1 MGMTHAGLT
10 GSDWSGTVD
19 RLGGAGMLEEE
30 ARATGAFRRPREVR
44 CGVDLLRLIFAY
56 CLGVMG
62 LRLTAAWAETIGL
75 ASLSNVALL
84 GRLRNA
90 VPWLES
96 ILARLLAQA
105 STGSRGSSGGSSGGA
120 AAGRRLIRLVDATT
134 VRKAGKSAR
143 ESGRLWRVHA
153 VFDLP
158 TERFSAFEL
167 TDEKGAE
174 RINRI
179 KVIPGELRLGDAVH
193 CRADDL
199 ADVIAQGGDVLVR
212 AAWTSARWQE
222 KDGRA
227 FDIVS
232 VLVNSATGIIDRPIR
247 LWRKQAEP
255 LAVRL
260 VAIKMPKAQAV
271 KAVAEARA
279 EAKSK
284 QRTIQPG
291 TLIAAEWVILVT
303 SLDPAECATDK
314 VLELY
319 RLRWRIEIAFK
330 RMKSLA
336 GLAGPPGECP
346 EVAKAWVLC
355 HLIAVLLTEAHLA
368 AFGDSPRRA
377 AAHAPTCGA
386 LTAC

>member
-1 MGMTHAGLT
+1 MGMSQAGLT
-10 GSDWSGTVD
+10 GSEWSGTVE
-19 RLGGAGMLEEE
+19 RLGGAGVLELE
-30 ARATGAFRRPREVR
+30 ARATGAFRRPREVK
-44 CGVDLLRLIFAY
+44 CGVDLLRLILAY
-56 CLGVMG
+56 CLGAMG
-62 LRLTAAWAETIGL
+62 LRLTAAWAEGIGL

-90 VPWLES
+90 QPWLES
-96 ILARLLAQA
+96 ILARILVQAATGAQGDIA
-105 STGSRGSSGGSSGGA
+105 GG
-120 AAGRRLIRLVDATT
+120 RLIRLVDATT

-174 RINRI
+174 RINRMA
-179 KVIPGELRLGDAVH
+179 VVPGEVRIGDAVH
-193 CRADDL
+193 CRADEL

-212 AAWTSARWQE
+212 AGWTSARWQE
-222 KDGRA
+222 EDGKA
-227 FDIVS
+227 FDIVHA
-232 VLVNSATGIIDRPIR
+232 LANSATGIVDRTIWLR
-247 LWRKQAEP
+247 RKQDAP
-255 LAVRL
+255 LQMRL
-260 VAIKMPKAQAV
+260 VAVKMPKEQAV

-279 EAKSK
+279 EAKSS

-291 TLIAAEWVILVT
+291 TLVAAEWVILVT
-303 SLDPAECATDK
+303 SLDAGAHAAAQ

-336 GLAGPPGECP
+336 RLAGPPGECP

-355 HLIAVLLTEAHLA
+355 HLIAALLTEAQLA

-377 AAHAPTCGA
+377 AAHVPTSGA
-386 LTAC
+386 LIAC

>member
-1 MGMTHAGLT
+1 MGMTHTELT
-10 GSDWSGTVD
+10 GSDWGGTVEH
-19 RLGGAGMLEEE
+19 LGGTGLLERE
-30 ARATGAFRRPREVR
+30 ARATGAFRRPREVK
-44 CGVDLLRLIFAY
+44 CGVDLLRLILAY

-96 ILARLLAQA
+96 ILARLLAPA
-105 STGSRGSSGGSSGGA
+105 AAGSRGAVAEG
-120 AAGRRLIRLVDATT
+120 RLIRLVDATT

-143 ESGRLWRVHA
+143 ESGRLWRIHA
-153 VFDLP
+153 VYDLP
-158 TERFSAFEL
+158 AERFSAFEF

-174 RINRI
+174 RINRMA
-179 KVIPGELRLGDAVH
+179 VIPGELRIADAVH

-222 KDGRA
+222 KDGKA
-227 FDIVS
+227 FDIVRA
-232 VLVNSATGIIDRPIR
+232 LANSETGIVDRPIW
-247 LWRKQAEP
+247 LGRKEAAP
-255 LAVRL
+255 LKVRL
-260 VAIKMPKAQAV
+260 VAIRMPKEKAV
-271 KAVAEARA
+271 KAVAEAKA

-284 QRTIQPG
+284 QRTIKPG
-291 TLIAAEWVILVT
+291 TLIAAEWAILVT
-303 SLDPAECATDK
+303 SLDRAEYATDK

-336 GLAGPPGECP
+336 GLRGPPGECP

-355 HLIAVLLTEAHLA
+355 HLIAVLLTEAQLA

-377 AAHAPTCGA
+377 AARVPTCGA
-386 LTAC
+386 LSAC

>member
-1 MGMTHAGLT
+1 MGMTHAELT
-10 GSDWSGTVD
+10 GSDWGGTVA
-19 RLGGAGMLEEE
+19 RLGGAGLLERE
-30 ARATGAFRRPREVR
+30 ARATGAFRRPREVK
-44 CGVDLLRLIFAY
+44 CGIDLLRLVLAY
-56 CLGVMG
+56 CLGLMG
-62 LRLTAAWAETIGL
+62 LRLTAAWAEAIGL
-75 ASLSNVALL
+75 ARLSNVALL

-90 VPWLES
+90 VPWLER

-105 STGSRGSSGGSSGGA
+105 STGSRDCVAGG
-120 AAGRRLIRLVDATT
+120 RLIRLVDATT

-143 ESGRLWRVHA
+143 ASGRLWRTHA

-158 TERFSAFEL
+158 AERFSAFEL

-174 RINRI
+174 RINRMA
-179 KVIPGELRLGDAVH
+179 VTPGELRIGDAIH
-193 CRADDL
+193 CRADEL

-212 AAWTSARWQE
+212 AGWTSARWLE

-227 FDIVS
+227 YDIIRA
-232 VLVNSATGIIDRPIR
+232 LANSTTGLIDRPIWLGRNHAAPLPLR
-247 LWRKQAEP
+247 L
-255 LAVRL
+255 L
-260 VAIKMPKAQAV
+260 AIKMPKAQAV
-271 KAVAEARA
+271 KAVAEVRA
-279 EAKSK
+279 EARSK
-284 QRTIQPG
+284 QRTLKPG

-303 SLDPAECATDK
+303 SLDPAESTTHK
-314 VLELY
+314 VLDLY

-336 GLAGPPGECP
+336 GLKGPPGECP

-355 HLIAVLLTEAHLA
+355 HLIAVLLTEAQLA

>member
-1 MGMTHAGLT
+1 MSHAELA
-10 GSDWSGTVD
+10 GSDWIGTVGT
-19 RLGGAGMLEEE
+19 LGGAEMLEQE
-30 ARATGAFRRPREVR
+30 ARATGAFRRAREVKS
-44 CGVDLLRLIFAY
+44 GVDLLRLILAY
-56 CLGVMG
+56 CLGERG
-62 LRLTAAWAETIGL
+62 LRLTAAWAEAVGL

-105 STGSRGSSGGSSGGA
+105 
-120 AAGRRLIRLVDATT
+120 AAGSVGGVAGGRLIRLVDATT

-143 ESGRLWRVHA
+143 ENGRLWRIHA

-158 TERFSAFEL
+158 AERFSAFEL

-174 RINRI
+174 RINRV
-179 KVIPGELRLGDAVH
+179 KVIPGEIRIADRVH
-193 CRADDL
+193 CRADEL
-199 ADVIAQGGDVLVR
+199 ADVIEQGGDVLVR
-212 AAWTSARWQE
+212 AAWTSARWLE

-227 FDIVS
+227 CDIIRCLTKS
-232 VLVNSATGIIDRPIR
+232 TTGVIDRPIWLARKGAAPLR
-247 LWRKQAEP
+247 L
-255 LAVRL
+255 RL
-260 VAIKMPKAQAV
+260 VAVRMPKAQAV
-271 KAVAEARA
+271 EAVAAVRAEAR
-279 EAKSK
+279 SK

-303 SLDPAECATDK
+303 SLDRAEYATDK
-314 VLELY
+314 VLALY

-330 RMKSLA
+330 RVKSLA

-355 HLIAVLLTEAHLA
+355 HLIAALLTEAQLA

-377 AAHAPTCGA
+377 AAHAPACGA
-386 LTAC
+386 LSAC

>member
-1 MGMTHAGLT
+1 MAMAQAALT
-10 GSDWSGTVD
+10 GSDWSDTVG
-19 RLGGAGMLEEE
+19 RLGGVEVLEQE
-30 ARATGAFRRPREVR
+30 ARATGAFRRPREVK
-44 CGVDLLRLIFAY
+44 CGVDLLRLILAY

-90 VPWLES
+90 VPWLQS
-96 ILARLLAQA
+96 IVGRLLTQA
-105 STGSRGSSGGSSGGA
+105 SAGSQAA
-120 AAGRRLIRLVDATT
+120 AAGGRLIRLVDATT
-134 VRKAGKSAR
+134 VRKAGKPAR

-153 VFDLP
+153 VYDLP
-158 TERFSAFEL
+158 SERFSAFEL

-174 RINRI
+174 RIDRI
-179 KVIPGELRLGDAVH
+179 AVIPGELRIGDAVH
-193 CRADDL
+193 CRADEL
-199 ADVIAQGGDVLVR
+199 ASVIAQGGDVLVR
-212 AAWTSARWQE
+212 AGWTSARWMQE
-222 KDGRA
+222 DGKA
-227 FDIVS
+227 FDIIHA
-232 VLVNSATGIIDRPIR
+232 LANSASGVVDQPIWLR
-247 LWRKQAEP
+247 RKQDAP
-255 LAVRL
+255 LKLRL
-260 VAIKMPKAQAV
+260 VAVKMPKAKAV
-271 KAVAEARA
+271 EAVAEARA
-279 EAKSK
+279 QARSG

-291 TLIAAEWVILVT
+291 TLVAAEWVILVT
-303 SLDPAECATDK
+303 SLDPAEHATAK
-314 VLELY
+314 VQELY

-330 RMKSLA
+330 RLKSLA

-355 HLIAVLLTEAHLA
+355 HLIAAVLTEAHLA

>member
-1 MGMTHAGLT
+1 MGMTHAELT

-19 RLGGAGMLEEE
+19 RLGGAGLLEEE
-30 ARATGAFRRPREVR
+30 ARATGAFRRPREVKS
-44 CGVDLLRLIFAY
+44 GVDLLRLVLAY
-56 CLGVMG
+56 CLGLAG
-62 LRLTAAWAETIGL
+62 LRLTAAWAETVGL

-90 VPWLES
+90 APWLES
-96 ILARLLAQA
+96 ILARLLARA
-105 STGSRGSSGGSSGGA
+105 SAGSQGAVAGG
-120 AAGRRLIRLVDATT
+120 RPIRLVDATT

-143 ESGRLWRVHA
+143 ENGRLWRVHA
-153 VFDLP
+153 VYDLP
-158 TERFSAFEL
+158 AERFSAFEL

-174 RINRI
+174 RINRMA
-179 KVIPGELRLGDAVH
+179 VVPGELRIGDAVH

-199 ADVIAQGGDVLVR
+199 ADVLDRGGDVLVR
-212 AAWTSARWQE
+212 AGWTSARWQQ
-222 KDGRA
+222 KDGRGY
-227 FDIVS
+227 DIVS
-232 VLVNSATGIIDRPIR
+232 ALCNSTTGIVDHPIWLGR
-247 LWRKQAEP
+247 NQGAALR
-255 LAVRL
+255 VRL
-260 VAIKMPKAQAV
+260 VAIKMPKEKAV

-303 SLDPAECATDK
+303 SLDPAEYATDK

-336 GLAGPPGECP
+336 GLKGPPGECP
-346 EVAKAWVLC
+346 QLAKAWVLC

-377 AAHAPTCGA
+377 AAHAPIYGA
-386 LTAC
+386 LSAC

>member
-1 MGMTHAGLT
+1 
-10 GSDWSGTVD
+10 V
-19 RLGGAGMLEEE
+19 LERE
-30 ARATGAFRRPREVR
+30 ARATGAFLRPREVK
-44 CGVDLLRLIFAY
+44 CGVDLLRLALAY
-56 CLGVMG
+56 CLGSMG
-62 LRLTAAWAETIGL
+62 LRLTAAWAEGIGL

-84 GRLRNA
+84 GRLRNT

-96 ILARLLAQA
+96 IVARLLAQA
-105 STGSRGSSGGSSGGA
+105 SARSRGA
-120 AAGRRLIRLVDATT
+120 VARARPIRLVDATT

-158 TERFSAFEL
+158 AERFSAFEL
-167 TDEKGAE
+167 TDERGAE
-174 RINRI
+174 RINR
-179 KVIPGELRLGDAVH
+179 VAVTPGELRIADRIH
-193 CRADDL
+193 CRADDV
-199 ADVIAQGGDVLVR
+199 ADVIAQGADVLVR
-212 AAWTSARWQE
+212 AGWTGARWLE
-222 KDGRA
+222 EDGRA
-227 FDIVS
+227 CDLIALLAS
-232 VLVNSATGIIDRPIR
+232 DTTGSIDRPIWLGR
-247 LWRKQAEP
+247 SQAAP
-255 LAVRL
+255 LRMRL

-279 EAKSK
+279 EARSK
-284 QRTIQPG
+284 QRAIKPG

-303 SLDPAECATDK
+303 SLDRAEYATDK

-355 HLIAVLLTEAHLA
+355 HLIAVLLTEAQLA
-368 AFGDSPRRA
+368 AFGVSPHWA
-377 AAHAPTCGA
+377 ARDRTCGA
-386 LTAC
+386 PCAF

>member
-1 MGMTHAGLT
+1 MGMTHAELA
-10 GSDWSGTVD
+10 GSDWSDTVE
-19 RLGGAGMLEEE
+19 RLGGAGVLERE
-30 ARATGAFRRPREVR
+30 ARATGAFRRPREVK
-44 CGVDLLRLIFAY
+44 CGVDLLRLILAY
-56 CLGVMG
+56 SLSAMG
-62 LRLTAAWAETIGL
+62 LRLTAAWAETTGL

-105 STGSRGSSGGSSGGA
+105 SGGSLKTVAGG
-120 AAGRRLIRLVDATT
+120 RLIRLVDATT

-143 ESGRLWRVHA
+143 EGGRLWRTHA
-153 VFDLP
+153 VYDLP
-158 TERFSAFEL
+158 AERFSAFEL

-174 RINRI
+174 RINRVA
-179 KVIPGELRLGDAVH
+179 VIPGELRIADAVH
-193 CRADDL
+193 CRADEL
-199 ADVIAQGGDVLVR
+199 ADVTEQGGDVLVR
-212 AAWTSARWQE
+212 AAWTGARWQQE
-222 KDGRA
+222 NGKA
-227 FDIVS
+227 FDIIRA
-232 VLVNSATGIIDRPIR
+232 LTNSRTGLIDQPIW
-247 LWRKQAEP
+247 LWRKEAAP
-255 LAVRL
+255 LQLRL
-260 VAIKMPKAQAV
+260 VAIKMPKEQAA
-271 KAVAEARA
+271 KAVREARA

-284 QRTIQPG
+284 QRTIKPG

-303 SLDPAECATDK
+303 SLDPAEHAADK

-336 GLAGPPGECP
+336 GLKGPPGECP

-355 HLIAVLLTEAHLA
+355 HLIAALLTEAHLA
-368 AFGDSPRRA
+368 AFGDSPRWA
-377 AAHAPTCGA
+377 AAHAPICGA

>member
-1 MGMTHAGLT
+1 
-10 GSDWSGTVD
+10 
-19 RLGGAGMLEEE
+19 MLEQE

-44 CGVDLLRLIFAY
+44 CGVDLLRLVLAY

-62 LRLTAAWAETIGL
+62 LRLTAAWAEAIRL
-75 ASLSNVALL
+75 ASLSNVAVL

-90 VPWLES
+90 VPWLER

-105 STGSRGSSGGSSGGA
+105 AAGSRGGGA
-120 AAGRRLIRLVDATT
+120 GGRLIRLVDATT

-143 ESGRLWRVHA
+143 EEGRLWRMHA

-158 TERFSAFEL
+158 AERFSAFEL

-174 RINRI
+174 RINRVA
-179 KVIPGELRLGDAVH
+179 VIPGELRIGDAIH
-193 CRADDL
+193 CRADEL

-212 AAWTSARWQE
+212 AGWTSARWQE
-222 KDGRA
+222 EDGRA
-227 FDIVS
+227 YDIIAA
-232 VLVNSATGIIDRPIR
+232 LADDTTGAIDRPIWLGRKGAAPLKLR
-247 LWRKQAEP
+247 L
-255 LAVRL
+255 LAIR
-260 VAIKMPKAQAV
+260 MPKAKAV

-279 EAKSK
+279 EARSK

-291 TLIAAEWVILVT
+291 TLIAAEWVILLT
-303 SLDPAECATDK
+303 SLDRADHTSDE

-336 GLAGPPGECP
+336 KLEGPPGQCP

-355 HLIAVLLTEAHLA
+355 HLIAVLLTEAQLA